1 MIEDIQ
7 SDFKKFIGE
16 GVVIVQHGFLEAK
29 YLINKLNYSITYDV
43 INITDEKSE
52 NYLKINLNQIYKIE
66 NNEKEIK
73 LYLDNDIIV
82 SISI

>member
-1 MIEDIQ
+1 MIEDIE
-7 SDFKKFIGE
+7 SNLKKFIGE
-16 GVVIVQHGFLEAK
+16 SVVIVQHGFLEAK

-43 INITDEKSE
+43 LNITDEKSD